1 MKINV
6 YLKPED
12 PYSLDFIEESV
23 EIDTYSDF
31 VKLRERKDV
40 YKGVHKDYNYYSRMS
55 SYRIKN
61 LDFFKSKYKMPEI
74 TGSSEKQIKFANDL
88 RDACIASEAVW
99 EGVDKMLD
107 EQEYHPDR
115 FANALERLRRKHP
128 DMTVEEY
135 IDRWFKFMNPFLRK
149 VMTTSDASSLISL
162 MK

>member
-40 YKGVHKDYNYYSRMS
+40 YKGAHKDYNYYSRMS